1 MIYAQKKTDAY
12 PDLIG
17 NQRYEVERVFSDR
30 RIKIGKKKYL
40 VSEFDLYHND
50 EPVSF
55 KKAYLLQV
63 IND

>member
-30 RIKIGKKKYL
+30 RIKIGKNKYL

-50 EPVSF
+50 EHVSF

>member
-1 MIYAQKKTDAY
+1 MIYAQKKTEAY

-17 NQRYEVERVFSDR
+17 NHRYEVERVFSDR

-63 IND
+63 IKD